1 MNQLTTQE
9 LQALRASEVPQGPYN
24 ITPLFARKAYGAILE
39 DTEGKR
45 YIDFAGGIGVENVG
59 HGAPEVVEAIKAQ
72 AEEYIHPCFHVAA
85 YEPYLILARELNRL
99 TPGGFPKK
107 TMFLNSGAEAAENA
121 IKIARYATG
130 RPAVVAFEN
139 AYHGRTYMAM
149 TLTSQ
154 GMPYKKGFGPF
165 CPEVYRAPFAY
176 CYRCNFGLEPSSC
189 GLRCAD
195 HLEDFFTTHV
205 PADTVAAMIVEPIQG
220 EGGFIVPP
228 QGYLERVQ
236 QICRKHGILLIADEI
251 QAGMGRTGKLYACE
265 HEGLEPDMILT
276 GKALGG
282 GLPLT
287 AVTGR
292 AEIMDATHA
301 GGLGGTFAG
310 NPVCCRAG
318 VAVLGLLTGGLM
330 EKAQVL
336 AVELEKH
343 FRALGDKHKLVGQ
356 VRGRGVMWGM
366 ELVRDRDS
374 KEPADQEGNQVVAE
388 CLQEGLIVLRCG
400 VHHNVIRTL
409 MPLTVTSQELEK
421 GFAILDRV
429 LSKLAG

>member
-9 LQALRASEVPQGPYN
+9 LRDLRQSEVPQGPYN
-24 ITPLFARKAYGAILE
+24 ITPLYVQKAYGAVLE

-59 HGAPEVVEAIKAQ
+59 HGAPEVVKAIKAQ
-72 AEEYIHPCFHVAA
+72 VDAYIHPCFHVAA
-85 YEPYLILARELNRL
+85 YEPYLLLARELNRL
-99 TPGGFPKK
+99 TPGGFAKK
-107 TMFLNSGAEAAENA
+107 TMFLSSGAEAVENA

-130 RPAVVAFEN
+130 RPAVVTFEN

-176 CYRCNFGLEPSSC
+176 CYRCAFGLEPSSC

-195 HLEDFFTTHV
+195 HLEDFFSTHV

-228 QGYLERVQ
+228 QGYLSRIH
-236 QICRKHGILLIADEI
+236 QICKKHGILLIADEI

-265 HEGLEPDMILT
+265 HENLEPDLILT

-318 VAVLGLLTGGLM
+318 IAVLGLLTGGLM
-330 EKAQVL
+330 EKAQTL
-336 AVELEKH
+336 GTELEKH
-343 FRALGDKHKLVGQ
+343 FRALEAKHPLVGQ
-356 VRGRGVMWGM
+356 VRGKGVMWGM
-366 ELVRDRDS
+366 ELVRDRGS
-374 KEPADQEGNQVVAE
+374 KEPADQEANQVVAE
-388 CLQEGLIVLRCG
+388 SLKQGLIVLRCG

-409 MPLTVTSQELEK
+409 MPLTVTKQELAE

-429 LSKLAG
+429 LSGLEG

>member
-1 MNQLTTQE
+1 MMQLTTQE
-9 LQALRASEVPQGPYN
+9 LMRLRQSEVPQGPYN
-24 ITPLFARKAYGAILE
+24 ITPLFARKAYGAVLE

-72 AEEYIHPCFHVAA
+72 AEAYIHPCFHVAA
-85 YEPYLILARELNRL
+85 YEPYLLLARELNRL
-99 TPGGFPKK
+99 TPGGFAKK
-107 TMFLNSGAEAAENA
+107 TIFLNSGAEAVENA

-154 GMPYKKGFGPF
+154 SMPYKKGFGPF

-176 CYRCNFGLEPSSC
+176 CYRCPCGLEPASC

-205 PADTVAAMIVEPIQG
+205 SPDSVAAIIVEPIQG

-228 QGYLERVQ
+228 DGYLMKIQ
-236 QICRKHGILLIADEI
+236 DICRKYGILLIVDEI
-251 QAGMGRTGKLYACE
+251 QSGMGRTARLYACE
-265 HEGLEPDMILT
+265 HSGLEPDLILT

-292 AEIMDATHA
+292 AEIMDAPHA

-318 VAVLGLLTGGLM
+318 LAVLGLLTGGLLDQARSL
-330 EKAQVL
+330 AQ
-336 AVELEKH
+336 ELERH
-343 FRALGDKHKLVGQ
+343 FLALEAGHRLVGQ
-356 VRGRGVMWGM
+356 VRGKGLMWGM
-366 ELVRDRDS
+366 ELVRDRAS
-374 KEPADQEGNQVVAE
+374 KEPASTEANQVVAE

-409 MPLTVTSQELEK
+409 MPLTVTSQELAE
-421 GFAILDRV
+421 GFAILNRV
-429 LSKLAG
+429 LDKLER